1 MCAFQAAEIERLH
14 KYLDE
19 YRIRYS
25 ELENRELDRHSY
37 EVQIRELT
45 EKLRGKDDLML
56 EIKKLNEYIKRLNVI
71 FLLTSD

>member
-45 EKLRGKDDLML
+45 EKLRGKDGLML

>member
-56 EIKKLNEYIKRLNVI
+56 EIKKLNEYIKHLNVL